1 MLSWS
6 GIPGNFRFSMTPSAL
21 MSGATGKS
29 ISLSTDRCSGL
40 RPEKQETLVDLTDR
54 IIRFYEDKLG
64 IPFGSSSLAF
74 LNTTPV
80 SKNNSWM
87 FVPLMLLA
95 MEKEIG
101 EEAMWA
107 WMKQAINSDGQVTD
121 YDFLL
126 SSFSRAG
133 IPQDTIDFLVRQYIE
148 GENAKQHILDR
159 L

>member
-1 MLSWS
+1 M
-6 GIPGNFRFSMTPSAL
+6 
-21 MSGATGKS
+21 
-29 ISLSTDRCSGL
+29 

-107 WMKQAINSDGQVTD
+107 WMKEVINSDGQVTD

-126 SSFSRAG
+126 LSFSRVG

-148 GENAKQHILDR
+148 SENAKQHILDR